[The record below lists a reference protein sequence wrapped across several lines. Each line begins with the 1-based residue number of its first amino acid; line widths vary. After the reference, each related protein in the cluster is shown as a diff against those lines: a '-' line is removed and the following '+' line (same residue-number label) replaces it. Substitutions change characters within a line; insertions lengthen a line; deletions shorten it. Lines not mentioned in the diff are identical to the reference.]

1 MAQVA
6 AYSVVAIRLGFT
18 YLISIMNLKFSVPL
32 QEDLNL
38 LDLLLLKH
46 KIGRKK
52 NSFGKGSYGV
62 VCLAIDTH
70 SGEKM
75 AVVVDDEDREN
86 EGDLIMEAQLETP
99 EVMAFIVKHGT
110 DIVCSDF
117 GTFSMGAWSEDDE
130 ILGVVD
136 DYDTLY
142 FIKFNG
148 EVVAEITKR
157 NLKISSPIVGLFS
170 NNNSYKHESYLHP
183 FFLTSGPQDE
193 YPSVHIRTLGDWS
206 YQIYALFQEVKMT
219 FFLKR
224 TSIYFQDFA
233 VSNLLLQSSAGS
245 VGGPK
250 LYIDGPYGSAS
261 PNHVK
266 YDILVLIGLGIRAT
280 PFISSLRDVT
290 NDVQMSQSDHVT
302 FFCFFTIFFLDV
314 SVIVSSLKFNCS
326 ACIL

>member
-1 MAQVA
+1 
-6 AYSVVAIRLGFT
+6 
-18 YLISIMNLKFSVPL
+18 
-32 QEDLNL
+32 
-38 LDLLLLKH
+38 
-46 KIGRKK
+46 
-52 NSFGKGSYGV
+52 
-62 VCLAIDTH
+62 
-70 SGEKM
+70 M

-110 DIVCSDF
+110 EDEYQQSYAIFTGSDF

-170 NNNSYKHESYLHP
+170 NNNSYKHESYLFTVITSDGSLQQIGSVMYKTFLLFLKSGMYIFIQCPQISHFQWHP

-206 YQIYALFQEVKMT
+206 YQIYALFQE
-219 FFLKR
+219 
-224 TSIYFQDFA
+224 A
-233 VSNLLLQSSAGS
+233 VLSGLQ
-245 VGGPK
+245 GGPK

-290 NDVQMSQSDHVT
+290 NDVQMSQSDHSGHRECNLTKGLPSKAYLYWVT
-302 FFCFFTIFFLDV
+302 REQNPFDLLSDVIKEIASSTKQHVRNLIFDV
-314 SVIVSSLKFNCS
+314 HHAS
-326 ACIL
+326 